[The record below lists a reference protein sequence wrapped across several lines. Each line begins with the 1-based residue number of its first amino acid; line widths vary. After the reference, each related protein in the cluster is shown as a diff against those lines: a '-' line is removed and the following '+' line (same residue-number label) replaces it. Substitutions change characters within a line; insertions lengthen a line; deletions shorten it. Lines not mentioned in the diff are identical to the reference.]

1 MTAAGFWTHDS
12 VRSAMAAVWA
22 VRPDTMPPLH
32 SGAAIDTR
40 QLQPGNV
47 FFALRGQHT
56 DGHRFLA
63 QALAAGAALAV
74 IDDPAAAQTAPP
86 ALPLVRVPDAR
97 AALGKLAAAYRATLG
112 SVRVV
117 AVTGSN
123 GKTTTTRMIHACL
136 ATTRRGHASQKS
148 FNNDL
153 GVPLTILAAKPGDH
167 YLLCEV
173 GANAP
178 GEIEHLSKIIRPHVV
193 VITAV
198 GRAHLQGFGSIEQI
212 AKEKASLANHLEP
225 GGLVVL
231 PDNCEPLNPWRE
243 QLHRV
248 LTFGS
253 TKDADLRLGAVTQT
267 LQGLSFTINDRDRYT
282 LPLLGKHNAA
292 NAAAAI
298 AVARRLSIDTQAIQ
312 QGLATFTPPPMRLE
326 LTHRA
331 DATLIN
337 DAYNANPESM
347 LAALRTLREITPH
360 TTPHTTPH
368 IAPHIARRVAI
379 LGDMLELGDT
389 SPQAHAEIADTIAR
403 EALADRVVT
412 VGPAASKMAPPLR
425 DARIDVETIDHLD
438 QPAATRIAKSIAPN
452 DIVLLK
458 ASRSMRLEQIADA
471 WHALH
476 APSVADGVA

>member
-1 MTAAGFWTHDS
+1 MTAASFWTHDS

-22 VRPDTMPPLH
+22 ARPDTLPPLQG
-32 SGAAIDTR
+32 GAAIDTR
-40 QLQPGNV
+40 QLQPGSV

-63 QALAAGAALAV
+63 EALAAGAALAV

-97 AALGKLAAAYRATLG
+97 AALGKLAAAYRKTL
-112 SVRVV
+112 SSTRVV

-123 GKTTTTRMIHACL
+123 GKTTTTRMINACL
-136 ATTRRGHASQKS
+136 ATTLRGRASQKS

-153 GVPLTILAAKPGDH
+153 GVPLTILAAKPGDQ

-193 VITAV
+193 LITSV
-198 GRAHLQGFGSIEQI
+198 GRAHLQGFGSIERI

-243 QLHRV
+243 QLDRV

-253 TKDADLRLGAVTQT
+253 TKDADLRVGAVTQT
-267 LQGLSFTINDRDRYT
+267 LQGLSFTINERDRYT
-282 LPLLGKHNAA
+282 LPLLGIHNAA

-298 AVARRLSIDTQAIQ
+298 AVARRLGIDTQAIQ
-312 QGLATFTPPPMRLE
+312 QGLSTFTPPPMRLE

-347 LAALRTLREITPH
+347 LAALRTLREIAPH
-360 TTPHTTPH
+360 T
-368 IAPHIARRVAI
+368 ARRVAI

-389 SPQAHAEIADTIAR
+389 SPQAHAEIANTIVR

-412 VGPAASKMAPPLR
+412 VGPAASEMAPPLR
-425 DARIDVETIDHLD
+425 AARIDVETIDHLD

-458 ASRSMRLEQIADA
+458 ASRTIRLEQIADA